1 MTAIVVA
8 ANSSVMS
15 GLPAYGVSAMYLR
28 KSSKALSVNQFPKVT
43 KANFGEFE
51 GANEENAPLAC
62 GAP

>member
-1 MTAIVVA
+1 VTAIVVA

-28 KSSKALSVNQFPKVT
+28 KSAKALSVNQFPQVT
-43 KANFGEFE
+43 KGNFGEFK
-51 GANEENAPLAC
+51 GANEEDVPLAW

>member
-8 ANSSVMS
+8 ANSSVLS

-28 KSSKALSVNQFPKVT
+28 KSSKALSVNQFPEVT

-51 GANEENAPLAC
+51 GANEEDAPLAW